1 MARYS
6 EAVIESIKNR
16 LTVSDVV
23 SQYVQL
29 NRSGGR
35 FWGLCPFHHEK
46 TPSFTVVDEG
56 GFYKCF
62 GCGKGGSIF
71 DFVMEMEHVTFP
83 EAVEILAKKAGIE
96 LQEETAS
103 QREEYKKQK
112 AIQELYERILKSFH
126 HILLNNPSAE
136 QARQYLEKRKVSSQT
151 IENFQLGYAPDSQE
165 WLYNFLKKNNYS
177 DEILKES
184 GLFSKNYEKM
194 PLFRNRIMFPIRTWQ
209 GSCVAFGAR
218 DLSGESRAKY
228 INTPD
233 TAIYS
238 KRNVL
243 FGFYESLPTL
253 KEKKE
258 IIICE
263 GNFDVISLHQA
274 GLTYAVAP
282 LGTAFTPE
290 QAKLIKRYCNKVN
303 VLFDSDTAGQ
313 NATAKALL
321 ICQKTD
327 LVNCVIKLDGAKDAS
342 QMLEEQ
348 GSEALLKCCVN
359 SVTGFSYLVSSA
371 LKRYDIRQP
380 KGKSLVFKEVKPY
393 LDATS
398 SEIERQGYIKYLA
411 DVLRIPEGK
420 VTSDYM
426 RQQEIEPEEENQ
438 SQVKK
443 KQYNPL
449 KASTEL
455 NAMLLLMKNRDLFER
470 FRNRIRVSDLTDTPA
485 RELYT
490 VLEDASRQGI
500 KTNELLLQM
509 IADEQLKDLVVSALV
524 NPMYNR
530 ENADNTLRDAVYQIK
545 LRRLEEQRN
554 RVTRLLS
561 NGEIENMDAE
571 EINRLLSTKAELDK
585 DIIDLKREMDGKE
598 EQ

>member
-29 NRSGGR
+29 NRNGNR

-83 EAVEILAKKAGIE
+83 EAVEILAKKAGLE
-96 LQEETAS
+96 LKEETES
-103 QREEYKKQK
+103 QRAEYKKQK

-126 HILLNNPSAE
+126 HILLNLPHAE
-136 QARQYLEKRKVSSQT
+136 YAREYLTKRKVT
-151 IENFQLGYAPDSQE
+151 TETAEKFMLGYAPDSPD
-165 WLYNFLKKNNYS
+165 WLYKFLKKNNYS
-177 DEILKES
+177 DEVLKES
-184 GLFSKNYEKM
+184 GLFSKNYEHL

-209 GSCVAFGAR
+209 GNCVAFGAR

-233 TAIYS
+233 TVIYS

-258 IIICE
+258 IILCE

-290 QAKLIKRYCNKVN
+290 QGKLIKRYCNKVN
-303 VLFDSDTAGQ
+303 LLFDSDSAGQ

-321 ICQKTD
+321 ICQMLD
-327 LVNCVIKLDGAKDAS
+327 LSNAVIKLEGAKDAS

-348 GSEALLKCCVN
+348 GAEALLKCCVN
-359 SVTGFSYLVSSA
+359 SVPGFSYLVSSA

-380 KGKSLVFKEVKPY
+380 KGKSSVFKEVKPY

-411 DVLRIPEGK
+411 DVLRIPESK

-426 RQQEIEPEEENQ
+426 RQQEIEPEAEQQN
-438 SQVKK
+438 QVKK
-443 KQYNPL
+443 QQYNPL
-449 KASTEL
+449 KVSTEL
-455 NAMLLLMKNRDLFER
+455 NAMLLLMKNRDLFEY
-470 FRNRIRVSDLTDTPA
+470 FRNKIRVSDMSDKLA

-490 VLEDASRQGI
+490 VLEDATRQDI
-500 KTNELLLQM
+500 KTNELILQM
-509 IADEQLKDLVVSALV
+509 IADEQLKDLVVEALV
-524 NPMYNR
+524 NPMY
-530 ENADNTLRDAVYQIK
+530 EKAKAQAVLQDAVYQIK
-545 LRRLEEQRN
+545 LKHLEEKRN

-561 NGEIENMDAE
+561 SGEMDNASAE
-571 EINRLLSTKAELDK
+571 ELTNLLTVKAQIDQEIL
-585 DIIDLKREMDGKE
+585 DLKNEMDGKE

>member
-16 LTVSDVV
+16 LSVSDVV

-29 NRSGGR
+29 TRSSGR

-71 DFVMEMEHVTFP
+71 DFIMEIEHVTFP

-96 LQEETAS
+96 LKEETES

-126 HILLNNPSAE
+126 YILLNNPGAE
-136 QARQYLEKRKVSSQT
+136 QARHYLEKRKVSSET
-151 IENFQLGYAPDSQE
+151 IENFQLGYAPDNQD

-177 DEILKES
+177 DEVLKES

-209 GSCVAFGAR
+209 GNCVAFGAR

-233 TAIYS
+233 TIIYS

-282 LGTAFTPE
+282 LGTAFTVE

-321 ICQKTD
+321 ICQKLD
-327 LVNCVIKLDGAKDAS
+327 LTNCVIKLEGAKDAS

-348 GSEALLKCCVN
+348 GPEALLKCCVN

-380 KGKSLVFKEVKPY
+380 KGKSSVFKEVKPY

-426 RQQEIEPEEENQ
+426 RQQEIEPEE
-438 SQVKK
+438 SQYDQAKK

-470 FRNRIRVSDLTDTPA
+470 FRNKIRVSDLTDAPA

-509 IADEQLKDLVVSALV
+509 ITDEKLKDLVVSALV
-524 NPMYNR
+524 NPMYDRN
-530 ENADNTLRDAVYQIK
+530 NADNTLRDAVYQIK

-561 NGEIENMDAE
+561 SGEMENMDAE
-571 EINRLLSTKAELDK
+571 ETNRLLLTKAELDQ
-585 DIIDLKREMDGKE
+585 DIVDLKREMDGKE

>member
-83 EAVEILAKKAGIE
+83 EAVEILAKKTGIE

-112 AIQELYERILKSFH
+112 AIQELYERILKSFY

-136 QARQYLEKRKVSSQT
+136 QARVYLEKRKVSLQT
-151 IENFQLGYAPDSQE
+151 IKNFQLGYAPDRQE

-177 DEILKES
+177 DDILKES

-348 GSEALLKCCVN
+348 GPEALLKCCVN